1 MVSTPSSPSPTP
13 LTPTFRTLAE
23 AEAEAI
29 VRRGYIGRL
38 AFASRDRVDVEPL
51 HYVYEDRWIY
61 FRTALGTKVGTLT
74 WNPWV
79 AFEVDEVDALF
90 DWRSVVAKGTVY
102 ILSDDES
109 EHGRALRGRAIAILR
124 RLIPQ
129 ALRDGD
135 PVPDRTILMRMHV
148 DEFHGRAASTR
159 G

>member
-1 MVSTPSSPSPTP
+1 MASTPSSPSPTP
-13 LTPTFRTLAE
+13 LTPTFRTLSE
-23 AEAEAI
+23 PEAEAI
-29 VRRGYIGRL
+29 VRQGHIGRL
-38 AFASRDRVDVEPL
+38 AFASRDRVDIEPL

-61 FRTALGTKVGTLT
+61 FRTALGTKVGMLT

-79 AFEVDEVDALF
+79 AFEVDEVIALF

-102 ILSDDES
+102 ILSDDET
-109 EHGRALRGRAIAILR
+109 ERGRELRARAVDILR
-124 RLIPQ
+124 RLIPE
-129 ALRDGD
+129 ALREGD